1 MRGEESKSVLLGVTG
16 GIAAYKAADLAR
28 ELRRAGFGVQVAMT
42 AAATK
47 FITPLTLAALTGKRV
62 ITSLFEDRSDE
73 ETLQSAIAHIDVARA
88 ADAFLVAPASADV
101 IAKLAL
107 GLADDFLT
115 TAHLAFRGP
124 LLVAPAMNTNMW
136 EHPATREN
144 LAMLR
149 SRGATVVEPGF
160 GELACGT
167 VGAGRMAGLDSIVAA
182 VHDALRPR
190 EDLNGE
196 HVLVTAGPTREAL
209 DPVRYISNR
218 SSGRMGFAL
227 AAEAERRGA
236 SVTLI
241 AGPVAL
247 PTPKGCERIDVETA
261 SQMCDAVLDQ
271 LGVATIVVMAAAV
284 ADYRPVRRAGRKL
297 KKRDGPPHIS
307 LVETPDILRTV
318 GERKGDRIV
327 VGFAAETNDLEANAR
342 RKLRAKGCDLVMA
355 NPVGGETGFDTDINQ
370 GILLRP
376 AGEPVRIE
384 PVSKAEMAARILDE
398 AIGLRQR
405 RAA

>member
-1 MRGEESKSVLLGVTG
+1 MPGEESKTVLLGVTG

-42 AAATK
+42 AAAMK
-47 FITPLTLAALTGKRV
+47 FITPLTLAALTGNRV

-73 ETLQSAIAHIDVARA
+73 ETLQSSIAHIDVARA

-160 GELACGT
+160 GRLACGT
-167 VGAGRMAGLDSIVAA
+167 VGAGRMADLDSIVAA
-182 VHDALRPR
+182 VHDALRPP
-190 EDLNGE
+190 EDLTGE

-236 SVTLI
+236 SVTI
-241 AGPVAL
+241 VAGPVAL

-261 SQMCDAVLDQ
+261 SQMYDAVLDQ

-284 ADYRPVRRAGRKL
+284 ADYRPVRKAGRKL

-307 LVETPDILRTV
+307 LVETPDILRAV
-318 GERKGDRIV
+318 GKRKGDRIV
-327 VGFAAETNDLEANAR
+327 VGFAAETNNLEANAR

-376 AGEPVRIE
+376 VGEPVRFE

>member
-1 MRGEESKSVLLGVTG
+1 MPRKESKTVLLGVTG

-28 ELRRAGFGVQVAMT
+28 DLRRAGFGVQVAMS
-42 AAATK
+42 AAAMK
-47 FITPLTLAALTGKRV
+47 FITPLTLAALTGNRV
-62 ITSLFEDRSDE
+62 ITSLFEDRSDD
-73 ETLQSAIAHIDVARA
+73 ETLQSSIAHIDVARA

-144 LAMLR
+144 LALLR

-167 VGAGRMAGLDSIVAA
+167 VGAGRMADLDSIVAA
-182 VHDALRPR
+182 VRHALSPSD
-190 EDLNGE
+190 DLRGE

-236 SVTLI
+236 TVTI
-241 AGPVAL
+241 VAGPVAL
-247 PTPKGCERIDVETA
+247 PTPRGCDRVDVETA
-261 SQMCDAVLDQ
+261 RQMRDAVLDQ

-284 ADYRPVRRAGRKL
+284 ADYRPVQRADRKL
-297 KKRDGPPHIS
+297 KKRDGPPRIS
-307 LVETPDILRTV
+307 LVETPDILRAV

-327 VGFAAETNDLEANAR
+327 VGFAAETDDLEANAR
-342 RKLRAKGCDLVMA
+342 RKLRAKGCDLVLA
-355 NPVGGETGFDTDINQ
+355 NPVGGETRFDTDTNQ

-376 AGEPVRIE
+376 AGDPVRIE
-384 PVSKAEMAARILDE
+384 PISKAEMAARILDE